1 MRADSLDRRGPL
13 YGATNQAF
21 NSDDVL
27 TGRHM
32 RQPPKLLEIFEEP
45 TTFHSTVSI
54 PAATAAEQQQQ
65 QPPIPP
71 KEGDIVADDA
81 KEGDERESWD
91 SKITFLLATI
101 G

>member
-1 MRADSLDRRGPL
+1 MRADSLGAGRGPL

-27 TGRHM
+27 HGRHYKH
-32 RQPPKLLEIFEEP
+32 PGALLEIFEEP
-45 TTFHSTVSI
+45 
-54 PAATAAEQQQQ
+54 PPLAAVAEAVAA
-65 QPPIPP
+65 
-71 KEGDIVADDA
+71 ADDA
-81 KEGDERESWD
+81 IISDEAPGDERESWD

>member
-1 MRADSLDRRGPL
+1 MRAESLDRRHGPL

-27 TGRHM
+27 TGRHL

-54 PAATAAEQQQQ
+54 PAATAAEQQ
-65 QPPIPP
+65 PTIPP
-71 KEGDIVADDA
+71 KGEDIVADDA
-81 KEGDERESWD
+81 REGDERESWD

>member
-1 MRADSLDRRGPL
+1 LKEKLVRAESVGGRGPL

-27 TGRHM
+27 TSRHYK
-32 RQPPKLLEIFEEP
+32 QSSLLEIFEEP
-45 TTFHSTVSI
+45 PVSL
-54 PAATAAEQQQQ
+54 PPVDAAPDES
-65 QPPIPP
+65 I
-71 KEGDIVADDA
+71 IADDA
-81 KEGDERESWD
+81 RGDERESWD